1 MHLWDQESADLR
13 ARVFRWL
20 VCGSGLCCFLL
31 LAACAPR
38 LGDTEAALAL
48 EDIAAGDGPSRL
60 KTRTPEP
67 SRRTLDYVIDG
78 RDYRGDLYRS
88 SAGSRA
94 GIVLVPGVVRE
105 GKDDPRLVAL
115 ARTLAR
121 LGFAVMVPDLE
132 GLRRLQ
138 VRASDVQEVVDA
150 VRYLSSVLP
159 PRLQDHIGVAGFSY
173 GAGPVV
179 LAALEPDVR
188 NRVRFVLALGGYHDL
203 CTIVGYFT
211 TGYYRDPLAG
221 AWRYLEPN
229 PYAAWVFALSNA
241 DLLER
246 PADRRRL
253 GEHLRA
259 LAEQDGAVTPQPLE
273 GLGPDAQALQDLL
286 LNQDPARV
294 PALLARLSPRM
305 QRELEGIDPASHD
318 LSRMR
323 ARVILVH
330 GRSDNIIPYTE
341 SVALAEAL
349 PAEQVNLFLIDGFAH
364 VDVQLERQDIPQLLQ
379 AMQLLL
385 QQRAGQGASQS
396 GRGDPDR
403 SSPSVLISR
412 RAGVKGHW
420 DYQA

>member
-1 MHLWDQESADLR
+1 MSGFVHLWNPRSADLR
-13 ARVFRWL
+13 GRALGWL
-20 VCGSGLCCFLL
+20 VCSGGLCCLLL
-31 LAACAPR
+31 LAGCVPR

-60 KTRTPEP
+60 KIRTPEP
-67 SRRTLDYVIDG
+67 SRSTLDYAIDG
-78 RDYRGDLYRS
+78 REYRGDLYRS
-88 SAGSRA
+88 PAGSRA

-121 LGFAVMVPDLE
+121 LGFLVMVPDLE

-138 VRASDVQEVVDA
+138 VRASDVREVADA
-150 VRYLSSVLP
+150 IRYLSSALP
-159 PRLQDHIGVAGFSY
+159 PRLRGHMGIAGFSY
-173 GAGPVV
+173 GAGPVL

-188 NRVRFVLALGGYHDL
+188 DRVRFVLALGGYHNL
-203 CTIVGYFT
+203 RTIVAYFT
-211 TGYYRDPLAG
+211 TGYYRDPLTG

-246 PADRRRL
+246 PADRERL
-253 GEHLRA
+253 REHLRA
-259 LAEQDGAVTPQPLE
+259 LAEQGGALTPRPLE
-273 GLGPDAQALQDLL
+273 GLGADAQALQDLL
-286 LNQDPARV
+286 LNRNPARV

-318 LSRMR
+318 LSRMQ

-364 VDVQLERQDIPQLLQ
+364 VDVQLKRRDLPQLLR
-379 AMQLLL
+379 AMELLL
-385 QQRAGQGASQS
+385 RQRAEHAVGE
-396 GRGDPDR
+396 
-403 SSPSVLISR
+403 
-412 RAGVKGHW
+412 H
-420 DYQA
+420 